1 MPEDGLAPDAGLVD
15 STCCWPGLR
24 SRPAWKGRFVAVA
37 MRVWTIGHGT
47 RTNEELVATL
57 LQADVATLVDV
68 RRFPGSRRNP
78 QFNKAMLAED
88 LERAGIA
95 YLHLPDL
102 GGRRSGVPG
111 EDRFACLRV
120 SSFRSY
126 AAWMSSSEWQQAIA
140 QALGLASPCFMCAE
154 TLPWRCHRRL
164 IGDWLAARKV
174 EVVHLLAPGSS
185 VEHQPFAEAEIRN
198 GQLYLCGRL
207 VA

>member
-1 MPEDGLAPDAGLVD
+1 
-15 STCCWPGLR
+15 
-24 SRPAWKGRFVAVA
+24 

-47 RTNEELVATL
+47 RTSNELVATL
-57 LQADVATLVDV
+57 HQADVETLVDV

-78 QFNKAMLAED
+78 QFDQAALAEE
-88 LERAGIA
+88 LECAGIA

-102 GGRRSGVPG
+102 GGRRSGIPG
-111 EDRFACLRV
+111 EDRFACVRV

-126 AAWMSSSEWQQAIA
+126 AAWMSSGEWQQAIA

-164 IGDWLAARKV
+164 IGDFLAARYV
-174 EVVHLLAPGSS
+174 DVVHLLAPGSS
-185 VEHQPFAEAEIRN
+185 IEHRPFAEAEIRH
-198 GQLYLCGRL
+198 GRLYLCGTL